1 MQNHYNIYFSSCTH
15 EKKTCLAVQFVDR
28 KVLSL
33 MPKYYLLAGDTS
45 QISIFSLQKIKI
57 SKQHRFILYT
67 ISYI

>member
-1 MQNHYNIYFSSCTH
+1 MK
-15 EKKTCLAVQFVDR
+15 KKTYLAVILQNDVLFCQFVDR

-33 MPKYYLLAGDTS
+33 MPKYYLLLGETS

-57 SKQHRFILYT
+57 SKQHRFILHT